1 MFLSLV
7 SAKRIDLLSRRDP
20 ESLVCP
26 LDGTDHSLSELESR
40 HSMVEALKP
49 TVTRKLVLVRHGQY
63 NTEGEED
70 KEKVRSSDTKRM
82 DDGEKTDEIFDWLLD
97 QHSAT
102 TEKTSKT
109 VG

>member
-70 KEKVRSSDTKRM
+70 KERYLTDLGKEQAKIT
-82 DDGEKTDEIFDWLLD
+82 GEMKSIIEF
-97 QHSAT
+97 
-102 TEKTSKT
+102 
-109 VG
+109 